1 MECLVQ
7 IALHRFPVSPN
18 GLPHGRGRRSRRCE
32 QCFDKAPG
40 LVGIKLNLMASIDD
54 LAGHFTRVQGDE
66 FGERAA
72 LKCGG
77 FTEKLFVCRG
87 YPGDEALAFRFFQC
101 CRHAPNVCLRGTH
114 CKN

>member
-1 MECLVQ
+1 MKFLDRGH
-7 IALHRFPVSPN
+7 IAPVARHRPFQ
-18 GLPHGRGRRSRRCE
+18 RGGGRSRRRE
-32 QCFDKAPG
+32 QRFDKAPG
-40 LVGIKLNLMASIDD
+40 LVGIKLNQIALIND

-77 FTEKLFVCRG
+77 FTEKLFVCHG

-101 CRHAPNVCLRGTH
+101 RRHAPNVCLRGTQI
-114 CKN
+114 KN